1 MTPIAFTAWMA
12 RFTDAEYSLL
22 RHRMRGIQF
31 IGPNIQRRW
40 DLATAVN
47 MIDLDDPIMPQFKD
61 ALVSQNV
68 ISSAR
73 ADVIFAPPGPD
84 ELPPSGSGDGTQ
96 GPAGPQ
102 GPPGPAGATGPQ
114 GLQGDLGPQGT
125 QGPQG
130 PAGQDGAQGPAGP
143 AGPAGPQGDPGAQGA
158 AGADGAAG
166 IPGVPGPAG
175 PAGPQGDV
183 GPAGTDGPAGPQGLQ
198 GPQGD
203 LGAAGAAGPAGPQGD
218 QGPPGTTATIIGSF
232 STKTIADL
240 PPSGYIQAD
249 WDSPGNPPAGNQM
262 ANGQGLLYAPT
273 QEVCLWVGPTL
284 TPAGWVVLGDVQ
296 GPAGPVGPQ
305 GPAGIA
311 GPQGAEG
318 AQGPVG
324 PQGPKG
330 DVGAAG
336 PQGPAGAQGT
346 QGLPGAQGPQGLQGA
361 AGATGAQ
368 GAPGAQGQQGIQGVQ
383 GIPGPTA
390 VSADASNTATLGSD
404 GKIFVP
410 VFPAGS
416 NATPLVNGTAAPGTA
431 ITWSRNDHVHPT
443 DTSRMPIKGTVA
455 ADQAAAGNVGEQLA
469 VSQTTAVSLTTAV
482 TANIATLAL
491 TPGDWSV
498 SGVVIFAEA
507 TNTIPTMLA
516 AAVATVSGTLPT
528 AAQVAAGTGN
538 MTQYALAFTKGVNQT
553 MQAGV
558 CRINVSANTN
568 IFLVAQST
576 FSGGTLTATG
586 YISARRVR

>member
-12 RFTDAEYSLL
+12 RFTDAEFSLL

-40 DLATAVN
+40 DVATATN
-47 MIDLDDPIMPQFKD
+47 TLDLDDPIIPQFRD

-73 ADVIFAPPGPD
+73 ADVIFGPPGPD
-84 ELPPSGSGDGTQ
+84 DLPPSGSGGGAQ
-96 GPAGPQ
+96 GPAGPA
-102 GPPGPAGATGPQ
+102 GPPGPAGATGSQ

-130 PAGQDGAQGPAGP
+130 PAGADGAQGIAGP
-143 AGPAGPQGDPGAQGA
+143 AGPAGAQGDPGTQGA
-158 AGADGAAG
+158 AGAAGAAG

-175 PAGPQGDV
+175 PAGPQGGV
-183 GPAGTDGPAGPQGLQ
+183 GPAGADGPAGPQGLQ
-198 GPQGD
+198 GLQGD
-203 LGAAGAAGPAGPQGD
+203 PGAAGAAGPAGPQGA
-218 QGPPGTTATIIGSF
+218 QGAPGDTCTIIGSF
-232 STKTIADL
+232 SVKTIADL
-240 PPSGYIQAD
+240 PPGGYIPAD

-262 ANGQGLLYAPT
+262 ANGQGLLHAPT

-305 GPAGIA
+305 GPAGVA
-311 GPQGAEG
+311 GPQGADG
-318 AQGPVG
+318 AQGPAG

-330 DVGAAG
+330 DIGATG
-336 PQGPAGAQGT
+336 PQGAAGAQGT
-346 QGLPGAQGPQGLQGA
+346 QGLPGSQGPQGLQGG

-368 GAPGAQGQQGIQGVQ
+368 GAPGAQGTQGIQGIQ
-383 GIPGPTA
+383 GIPGPVA
-390 VSADASNTATLGSD
+390 VSADANNTATLGSD

-416 NATPLVNGTAAPGTA
+416 NATPLANGTAAPGVA

-443 DTSRMPIKGTVA
+443 DSSRMPIKGTVA
-455 ADQAAAGNVGEQLA
+455 ADQAAAGNVGENLA
-469 VSQTTAVSLTTAV
+469 ASQTTAVSLTTNV

-491 TPGDWSV
+491 TPGDWAV
-498 SGVVIFAEA
+498 SGVVVFNPVQAPSA
-507 TNTIPTMLA
+507 LA
-516 AAVATVSGTLPT
+516 AAVATASATLPT

-538 MTQYALAFTKGVNQT
+538 MTQYRLTFANGVTQT
-553 MQAGV
+553 MQTGI
-558 CRINVSANTN
+558 CRVNVSTNTN
-568 IFLVAQST
+568 VFLAAQGTFNST
-576 FSGGTLTATG
+576 CTATG